1 MVLLKFILK
10 AHIIRS
16 HSAEDLRVEIFIICV
31 YKKMQNIKRSAEHSK
46 KHLSEKKRNF
56 WNFIQKKINK
66 SETW

>member
-56 WNFIQKKINK
+56 
-66 SETW
+66 